1 MFFYRIDLEYWS
13 LPRILAFCVETA
25 NVDRALLSVRLEK
38 SKGQWHPRDN
48 KSEHFI
54 RQTWPRSIL
63 ETFIAIDTPGASSPE
78 CPAKVFVLKLDKFA
92 LLALE
97 KMPKLSGWHNMDGLP
112 EDLCLF
118 AEGATAPAFT
128 SITHEGDGFIV
139 SKTSLELDHAEL
151 FSSDSKDMGILG
163 DYYYCERLRKK

>member
-1 MFFYRIDLEYWS
+1 MFFYRMDLEYWS

-25 NVDRALLSVRLEK
+25 KVDRALLSVRLEK

-78 CPAKVFVLKLDKFA
+78 CPAKVFVLELDKFA

-97 KMPKLSGWHNMDGLP
+97 KMPKLSDWHNMNGLP

-118 AEGATAPAFT
+118 AEGAAAPSFT
-128 SITHEGDGFIV
+128 SITHEGDGFMV
-139 SKTSLELDHAEL
+139 SKTSLDLDHAEF

-163 DYYYCERLRKK
+163 NYYYCERLGKQ